1 MNRPLFIWIAFSTCL
16 ARVLGAMGVVSQTVI
31 ELDPDSAAARQRAA
45 LEENVRLSLWRLD
58 SVVAPLIGR
67 ENARP
72 AYAYRPFYPARW
84 AYTRMY
90 SQIDAGEVRVPSPL
104 LTEPHR
110 HVKMH
115 FVVEANGRV
124 SSPQAPTGNMRDL
137 AESGFASHEAIVVA
151 TAQLAQLERGLD
163 ARGLG
168 REVGLSNPIVVAGLS
183 AQADQQQVK
192 QQQQA
197 RPNQQRS
204 MAQKINSR
212 ASLPVQQAMSAN
224 ESIARY
230 KTANLLASTA
240 NIDAQGQ
247 SSLLGGLGLK
257 DPPKKTGMLKALW
270 HNEHLLLVRRAEL
283 EGREVVQGCWLDWPA
298 MRNDLLAAVQDLLPG
313 ATLSPVAEDA
323 RDESVRR
330 LAALPVLLSPGGLVE
345 TAVAGF
351 SPVQIS
357 LMVAWAF
364 ALLAALAVGGVLRG
378 TLALSERRA
387 AFVSAVTHEMRT
399 PLTTFRMYTEMLAG
413 GMITDE
419 DKRQRYYDTLHAEAD
434 RLDHL
439 VQNVLAY
446 ARLEKNSRG
455 AKPQRLALGAV
466 IERIEQRLV
475 DRLNQQEMEL
485 VRQHEDQVNEA
496 VVSVDPEAVGRI
508 LFNLVDNA
516 CKYADQA
523 EDRRVHLD
531 LSMDSGWVQVDVRD
545 HGPGVPAD
553 LARRLFRPFEKSAER
568 AAESA
573 PGVGLGL
580 ALSQRLARKMGGDL
594 RLHHPSDGPGA
605 LFRLRLPVD
614 GSS

>member
-1 MNRPLFIWIAFSTCL
+1 MSRPLFIWIAFGTCL
-16 ARVLGAMGVVSQTVI
+16 TLVLGAMGFVSLTVI

-84 AYTRMY
+84 AYTRMFAK
-90 SQIDAGEVRVPSPL
+90 IDAGEVRVPSPL

-115 FVVEANGRV
+115 FVVEADGRV
-124 SSPQAPTGNMRDL
+124 SSPQVPTGNMRDL
-137 AESGFASHEAIVVA
+137 AESGFASHEAIVAA

-163 ARGLG
+163 ARSLG

-230 KTANLLASTA
+230 KANLVANTA
-240 NIDAQGQ
+240 GLDAQGQ
-247 SSLLGGLGLK
+247 SSLFGGLGLK

-270 HNEHLLLVRRAEL
+270 HNENLLLVRRAEL

-298 MRNDLLAAVQDLLPG
+298 MRKDLLEAVQDLLPG
-313 ATLSPVAEDA
+313 AILSPLAEDA

-419 DKRQRYYDTLHAEAD
+419 GKRQRYYDTLHAEAD

-455 AKPQRLALGAV
+455 AKPQRLTLAAV

-485 VRQHEDQVNEA
+485 VRQHEEQVNAA
-496 VVSVDPEAVGRI
+496 VVRVDPEAVGRI

-531 LSMDSGWVQVDVRD
+531 LSMDGGWVHVDVRD

-594 RLHHPSDGPGA
+594 RLQPAADGQGA

-614 GSS
+614 SNS